1 MQFGRTFPSLDEGQK
16 SASVIDDRKGWM
28 IDNLKLQ
35 SVAGKLGY
43 ERGDIGD
50 GGGFYEYVKRFEGAG
65 LRAVIE
71 FSGSY
76 VGAGESFACSL
87 RGLSFEQ
94 IAPQGR
100 RSAKALTLAETPPV
114 LLIETW
120 ADFHAVAAAGSGFDK
135 DWEKKSYF

>member
-1 MQFGRTFPSLDEGQK
+1 
-16 SASVIDDRKGWM
+16 M

-35 SVAGKLGY
+35 SAAGKLGY

-76 VGAGESFACSL
+76 VGADESFACAL
-87 RGLSFEQ
+87 RGLSFER
-94 IAPQGR
+94 IGAKGR
-100 RSAKALTLAETPPV
+100 GGKALTLAETPPV
-114 LLIETW
+114 LLIEAW

-135 DWEKKSYF
+135 AWEKKSYF